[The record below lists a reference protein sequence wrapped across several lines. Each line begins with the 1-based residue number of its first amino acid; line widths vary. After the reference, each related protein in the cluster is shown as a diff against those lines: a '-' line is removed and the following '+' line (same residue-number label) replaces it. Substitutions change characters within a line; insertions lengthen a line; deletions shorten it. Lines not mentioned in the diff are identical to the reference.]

1 MEYAST
7 ITKKGQVVIP
17 VFFRRKLGISPGK
30 KIKFQFVEKT
40 KKLMIFPLES
50 FLSFKGTL
58 KSRKKYSKEKARK
71 IFVKDLVSGK
81 V

>member
-1 MEYAST
+1 MEYATT

-17 VFFRRKLGISPGK
+17 VFYRKKLGILPGR
-30 KIKFQFVEKT
+30 KIKFQFDEKT
-40 KKLMIFPLES
+40 KRLTVTPIEN

-71 IFVKDLVSGK
+71 LFIKDLLKGK